1 MTCNCKVNQVNK
13 AEYPAPAH
21 EQEYYKHHDVHN
33 ALRAQHYAQAHEAFN
48 YPAHYGYEQQYY
60 LNEPALR
67 IEPLVESHI
76 FLISLNNSCPLSA
89 GTFFTSLQE
98 EFLEQKHPNAV
109 EPADK
114 QTAYSYHKADYKS
127 DDSALFKECRPSHDD
142 FDYPVDNGYEQKQ
155 YLNES
160 ALSVEPGHRLS
171 PLILFAGQSRTPRT
185 GAGRLS
191 YPVNIIPHF
200 ADKSKCLAQIV
211 VRRLI

>member
-1 MTCNCKVNQVNK
+1 M
-13 AEYPAPAH
+13 
-21 EQEYYKHHDVHN
+21 
-33 ALRAQHYAQAHEAFN
+33 
-48 YPAHYGYEQQYY
+48 
-60 LNEPALR
+60 
-67 IEPLVESHI
+67 
-76 FLISLNNSCPLSA
+76 ISLNNLCPPSA

-98 EFLEQKHPNAV
+98 EFLKQKHPNAV

-127 DDSALFKECRPSHDD
+127 DDSALFKEGRPSHDD

-155 YLNES
+155 YLNDS

-171 PLILFAGQSRTPRT
+171 PLILFAGQPRAPRT
-185 GAGRLS
+185 GTGRLS

-200 ADKSKCLAQIV
+200 ADKSKCLAQII